1 MGYTN
6 SGLVNYTK
14 LSPHC
19 TKPRNHTIDNI
30 SIHTMAGNLS
40 VETCGELFQ
49 QVEASSNY
57 GIDSHGCIALYVE
70 EANRSWCT
78 SNRANDMRSI
88 TIEVASINSTDYRP
102 SDAAYQSL
110 IKLLVDVCRRNN
122 IPKLLWK
129 ADKSL
134 IGKVDQQNMT
144 VHRWFKNKGCP
155 GDWLY
160 NHMGQI
166 ADEVNK
172 LLNEPVVDKPIV
184 DPPEPIKSEERDMY
198 EFLKGKGENTFF
210 IFGLMGNL
218 WAESGIRANN
228 LQNSYEKKLGMS
240 DEKYSESVDNGSY
253 TNFIRDKAGY
263 GYAQWTFWSRKEA
276 LYNFMKSK
284 GVSIAEPSAQRDF
297 LWQELTT
304 TYKGMLTRL
313 RAAKSIREASDIV
326 LTEFEKPAD
335 QSESVKIKRASY
347 GQTLFEKYGEEDTPK
362 LPYLVR
368 VIDDALNIRN
378 KPGTKGTE
386 IVGCITSHGV
396 FTIVEEV
403 MVGNTV
409 WGKLKSGAGWICIT
423 KYTEKI

>member
-122 IPKLLWK
+122 IPRLLWK

-134 IGKVDQQNMT
+134 IGNVQQQNIT
-144 VHRWFKNKGCP
+144 VHRWFKNKACP
-155 GDWLY
+155 GDWFY
-160 NHMGQI
+160 QNMGKI
-166 ADEVNK
+166 ANEVNQ
-172 LLNEPVVDKPIV
+172 LLGEPVVDKPVV
-184 DPPEPIKSEERDMY
+184 DPPAPIDSEEREMY
-198 EFLKGKGENTFF
+198 EFIRDKKESIYFT
-210 IFGLMGNL
+210 FGLMGNI
-218 WAESGIRANN
+218 WAESGIRSNN
-228 LQNSYEKKLGMS
+228 LQNSYEKKFDMS
-240 DEKYSESVDNGSY
+240 DEEYTAAVDNGSY
-253 TNFIRDKAGY
+253 TNFIKDKAGY

-276 LYNFMKSK
+276 LYNYAKNK
-284 GVSIAEPSAQRDF
+284 GVSIADRAMQREF
-297 LWQELTT
+297 MWLELTT
-304 TYKGMLTRL
+304 TYKGMLTKL

-347 GQTLFEKYGEEDTPK
+347 GQMLYEKYCEDETPK

-368 VIDDALNIRN
+368 IIDDALNIRD
-378 KPGTKGTE
+378 KPGTNGTK
-386 IVGCITSHGV
+386 IVGCIRNHGIY
-396 FTIVEEV
+396 TIVEEAV
-403 MVGNTV
+403 VGNTV
-409 WGKLKSGAGWICIT
+409 WGKLKSGAGWICLT
-423 KYTEKI
+423 KYTQRV